1 MALEL
6 DIKVIA
12 ETPEEARAQL
22 KDLLDKPLVSTNGA
36 TEASAAETRSAKHE
50 VAQRKIDM
58 IWSRVGPNIRKL
70 LTAAASF
77 DDGYQTADLAKA
89 MKVTPVKLRSY
100 AANLGRSV
108 KSVNAKIKDDG
119 RIYYW
124 DDGQGKW
131 VMPEPI
137 RKAILSKT
145 N

>member
-6 DIKVIA
+6 NIKLVA
-12 ETPEEARAQL
+12 ETPDEAREQL
-22 KDLLDKPLVSTNGA
+22 TDLVNKPLLVSTNGDGSSAVA
-36 TEASAAETRSAKHE
+36 TPTQDMEI
-50 VAQRKIDM
+50 AQRKIDLV
-58 IWSRVGPNIRKL
+58 WSRVGPNIRKL
-70 LTAAASF
+70 LASAAAF

-119 RIYYW
+119 PIYYW
-124 DDGQGKW
+124 DEAQGKW

-137 RKAILSKT
+137 RKAIHSKKQ
-145 N
+145 